1 MRGPLKPRSV
11 FVTFALCLLAFTGSF
26 AQNANVGTWKLNEA
40 QSKIPAGVGKN
51 TTVVYSTSGAD
62 IKITTDGVNAAGQ
75 PAHTEWT
82 GKFDAKPY
90 PVTGD
95 PNADY
100 RAYKTKGQRM
110 LLFANMKGDKTVSN
124 GKVAL
129 AKDGKSRTLEMNY
142 FTTDAKNKKKTHAT
156 YVYDKQ

>member
-1 MRGPLKPRSV
+1 VKIRSLS
-11 FVTFALCLLAFTGSF
+11 VTFVLCLLAFSISF
-26 AQNANVGTWKLNEA
+26 AQDANIGTWKLNEA
-40 QSKIPAGVGKN
+40 KSKIPAGVGKN
-51 TTVVYSTSGAD
+51 TTVVYSAAGSD
-62 IKITTDGVNAAGQ
+62 IKVTTDGVNAAGQ

-95 PNADY
+95 PNTDY
-100 RAYKTKGQRM
+100 RAVKTKGDRM
-110 LLFANMKGDKTVSN
+110 LLFANMKGEKTVSN
-124 GKVAL
+124 GKVTL

-142 FTTDAKNKKKTHAT
+142 FVTDAKNKKKTHAT